1 MRNFE
6 LASLQPLMRGT
17 ASRVSGKLNGHVEL
31 GWGAREAKGKPS
43 TTLRANVAVTDGTAS
58 LVAGGGLIQRIDVQA
73 LAEPDGSLR
82 VTFSGAARSRKPNVK
97 ATAALRLD
105 GPRLKRFDAKLE
117 LDKFPL
123 IYDGVLMARATS
135 GSRAPIEIGVVSADE
150 GQTIDVHIPAVD
162 IALPKTSSQSLIG
175 LDDDGSIEVSDAPVD
190 PEIARRAKKSTGG
203 TTTLKVR
210 LGKKVHIKQGN
221 MDVPVSGAI
230 SVGPDGKMTGSI
242 TFPQGGVVPM
252 LGQIFRIR
260 RGAVTF
266 KNQDVGEGILAIQAW
281 TRASDGTVVDVNV
294 SGTVQEPVIVLSSDP
309 PRSEDEIVALLLGIQ
324 SNGEGGEDSDLSH
337 VAMALA
343 MNKLVEDSML
353 SGLQFGGGETS
364 SGDSVSTVTMRVNSK
379 VWFEGRTVRG
389 SQTSVNP
396 DERVSGVVDWRFAP
410 SWSLRTQLGQVSGVE
425 IRWSLRY

>member
-1 MRNFE
+1 M
-6 LASLQPLMRGT
+6 
-17 ASRVSGKLNGHVEL
+17 
-31 GWGAREAKGKPS
+31 
-43 TTLRANVAVTDGTAS
+43 
-58 LVAGGGLIQRIDVQA
+58 
-73 LAEPDGSLR
+73 
-82 VTFSGAARSRKPNVK
+82 
-97 ATAALRLD
+97 
-105 GPRLKRFDAKLE
+105 PRR
-117 LDKFPL
+117 
-123 IYDGVLMARATS
+123 T
-135 GSRAPIEIGVVSADE
+135 
-150 GQTIDVHIPAVD
+150 
-162 IALPKTSSQSLIG
+162 
-175 LDDDGSIEVSDAPVD
+175 
-190 PEIARRAKKSTGG
+190 
-203 TTTLKVR
+203 
-210 LGKKVHIKQGN
+210 
-221 MDVPVSGAI
+221 
-230 SVGPDGKMTGSI
+230 
-242 TFPQGGVVPM
+242 GGVVPM

-266 KNQDVGEGILAIQAW
+266 QNQDVGEGTLAIQAW

-294 SGTVQEPVIVLSSDP
+294 SGKVQEPVIVLSSDP

-324 SNGEGGEDSDLSH
+324 SNGEGGEENDLSH

-425 IRWSLRY
+425 LRWSLRY